1 MALFLKQAKFKN
13 GKIYLSIV
21 DGYWKDGKVK
31 QKVYQKLGYLDDLK
45 KQYSDPIAYYKSY
58 VEELKKEFMTK
69 ITTTFDTTKDNDF
82 DDDTFNIGYTYLKK
96 IFQELNISNILKNK
110 QYSTDIEYSLPK
122 ACELLTYSRIL
133 NPGSIKYTYEHKND
147 FFEPFDLSLDDLYRS
162 LKPLLNCK
170 EDIFKTIW
178 ENTKDTYNRDA
189 STSYYDCTNYYFEI
203 EYDDEDTLNDK
214 GEIIKKGLRKRGPE
228 KNHRPDPIVEMGLLL
243 DKQGFPISYNLFSGN
258 TSEKETLVPE
268 IDNIKRR
275 HNINKVIVVADRGL
289 NCSDNMIKLAGIDLD
304 KENRDGYIYGQSV
317 RGADQEF
324 KNWILSDNYKTD
336 KIIDDEGNEI
346 IFKHKSRIYPKKM
359 YITRDDKGLTKSGNK
374 KKQTILVD
382 QKQMVYYSQ
391 KYADI
396 QKRDRQ
402 MVIEKAKDLIKNP
415 GAYTKATSYGAA
427 GYINNIKF
435 DKETGVV
442 SNGTE
447 LTLNEE
453 KINEDAKYD
462 GYYSI
467 VTSEEKLSD
476 LELRNIYRGLAKIE
490 ETFKITKSEF
500 NARPINVRLEDHIDA
515 HFLIC
520 FISLVIIRI
529 LQNKSNEKYS
539 IKNLLEKMKNFK
551 CTHETGNLYKFIGYK
566 PEIQYLNRK
575 FELNMDKKYDTR
587 ENIKKFLKDKI
598 YLVSMLHYLL
608 PHYHQLFYIFHYLL
622 TSIHHSIFQLI
633 LNLFHYQ
640 NHHNL

>member
-1 MALFLKQAKFKN
+1 MSLFLKTAKYKN
-13 GKIYLSIV
+13 GKTYLSIV
-21 DGYWKDGKVK
+21 DGYRVDGKVK
-31 QKVYQKLGYLDDLK
+31 QKVYKKIGYLEDLEKQFDDPISHFKKEVEILK
-45 KQYSDPIAYYKSY
+45 KQFIS
-58 VEELKKEFMTK
+58 K
-69 ITTTFDTTKDNDF
+69 ITTTFDINQDNTF
-82 DDDTFNIGYTYLKK
+82 EDDTFNIGYAYLKT
-96 IFQELNISNILKNK
+96 IFKELDINSVLKNK
-110 QYSTDIEYSLPK
+110 QYSSNIEYSLSK

-133 NPGSIKYTYEHKND
+133 DPGSIKYTYKHKNQ
-147 FFEPFDLSLDDLYRS
+147 FFEPFDLSLDDLYRC
-162 LKPLLNCK
+162 LNPLLDCK

-178 ENTKDTYNRDA
+178 ENTKEEYHRDA

-203 EYDDEDTLNDK
+203 EYDDEDIKNED

-258 TSEKETLVPE
+258 TSEKETLIPE
-268 IDNIKRR
+268 IHNIKRR
-275 HNINKVIVVADRGL
+275 HNIDKVIVVADRGL
-289 NCSDNMIKLAGIDLD
+289 NCSDNMIKMAGIDLD
-304 KENRDGYIYGQSV
+304 KENRDGYVYGQSV

-324 KNWILSDNYKTD
+324 KNWILSGDYKID

-374 KKQTILVD
+374 KKQSITVD

-391 KYADI
+391 KYADK

-415 GAYTKATSYGAA
+415 GAYTRATSYGAA

-442 SNGTE
+442 SNGSE
-447 LTLNEE
+447 LSLNIE
-453 KINEDAKYD
+453 KITEDEKLD

-467 VTSEEKLSD
+467 VTSEENLSD
-476 LELRNIYRGLAKIE
+476 LELRNIYKGLSKIE

-500 NARPINVRLEDHIDA
+500 NARPINVRLEDHIEA

-520 FISLVIIRI
+520 FIALVIIRI
-529 LQNKSNEKYS
+529 LQDKINNKYT
-539 IKNLLEKMKNFK
+539 IKNLLENMKKFK

-575 FELNMDKKYDTR
+575 FGLNMDKKYDTR
-587 ENIKKFLKDKI
+587 ENIKKILK
-598 YLVSMLHYLL
+598 Y
-608 PHYHQLFYIFHYLL
+608 
-622 TSIHHSIFQLI
+622 
-633 LNLFHYQ
+633 
-640 NHHNL
+640 

>member
-1 MALFLKQAKFKN
+1 MSLFLKTAKYKN
-13 GKIYLSIV
+13 GKTYLSIV
-21 DGYWKDGKVK
+21 DGYRVDGKVK
-31 QKVYQKLGYLDDLK
+31 QKVYKKIGYLEDLEKQFDDPISHFKKEVEILK
-45 KQYSDPIAYYKSY
+45 KQFIS
-58 VEELKKEFMTK
+58 K
-69 ITTTFDTTKDNDF
+69 ITTTFDINQDNTF
-82 DDDTFNIGYTYLKK
+82 EDDTFNIGYAYLKT
-96 IFQELNISNILKNK
+96 IFKELDINSVLNNK
-110 QYSTDIEYSLPK
+110 QYSSNIEYSLSK

-133 NPGSIKYTYEHKND
+133 DPGSIKYTYEHKNQ
-147 FFEPFDLSLDDLYRS
+147 FFEPFDLSLDDLYRC
-162 LKPLLNCK
+162 LNPLLDCK
-170 EDIFKTIW
+170 EDVFKTIW
-178 ENTKDTYNRDA
+178 ENTKEEYHRDA

-203 EYDDEDTLNDK
+203 EYDDEDIKNED

-258 TSEKETLVPE
+258 TSEKETLIPE
-268 IDNIKRR
+268 IHNIKRR
-275 HNINKVIVVADRGL
+275 HNIDKVIVVADRGL
-289 NCSDNMIKLAGIDLD
+289 NCSDNMIKMAGIDLD
-304 KENRDGYIYGQSV
+304 KENRDGYVYGQSV

-324 KNWILSDNYKTD
+324 KNWILSGDYKID

-374 KKQTILVD
+374 KKQSITVD

-391 KYADI
+391 KYADK

-415 GAYTKATSYGAA
+415 GAYTRATSYGAA

-442 SNGTE
+442 SNGSE
-447 LTLNEE
+447 LSLNIE
-453 KINEDAKYD
+453 KITEDEKLD

-467 VTSEEKLSD
+467 VTSEENLSD
-476 LELRNIYRGLAKIE
+476 LELRNIYKGLSKIE

-500 NARPINVRLEDHIDA
+500 NARPINVRLEDHIEA

-520 FISLVIIRI
+520 FIALVIIRI
-529 LQNKSNEKYS
+529 LQDKINNKYT
-539 IKNLLEKMKNFK
+539 IKNLLENMKKFK

-575 FELNMDKKYDTR
+575 FGLNMDKKYDTR
-587 ENIKKFLKDKI
+587 ENIKKNLK
-598 YLVSMLHYLL
+598 Y
-608 PHYHQLFYIFHYLL
+608 
-622 TSIHHSIFQLI
+622 
-633 LNLFHYQ
+633 
-640 NHHNL
+640 

>member
-31 QKVYQKLGYLDDLK
+31 QKVYQKLCYLDDLK

-324 KNWILSDNYKTD
+324 KNWILSGNYKTD

-391 KYADI
+391 KYADK

-467 VTSEEKLSD
+467 VTSEENLSD

-587 ENIKKFLKDKI
+587 ENIKKILK
-598 YLVSMLHYLL
+598 Y
-608 PHYHQLFYIFHYLL
+608 
-622 TSIHHSIFQLI
+622 
-633 LNLFHYQ
+633 
-640 NHHNL
+640 

>member
-1 MALFLKQAKFKN
+1 MSLFLKTAKYKN
-13 GKIYLSIV
+13 GKTYLSIV
-21 DGYWKDGKVK
+21 DGYRVNGKVK
-31 QKVYQKLGYLDDLK
+31 QKVYKKIGYLEDLEKQFDDPISHFRQEVEILK
-45 KQYSDPIAYYKSY
+45 KQFIS
-58 VEELKKEFMTK
+58 K
-69 ITTTFDTTKDNDF
+69 ITTTFDINLDNDF
-82 DDDTFNIGYTYLKK
+82 NDDTFNIGYVYLKN
-96 IFQELNISNILKNK
+96 IFKELDINSVLKNK
-110 QYSTDIEYSLPK
+110 QYSSNIKYSLSK

-133 NPGSIKYTYEHKND
+133 DPGSIKYTYEHKNQ
-147 FFEPFDLSLDDLYRS
+147 FFESFDLSLDDLYRC
-162 LKPLLNCK
+162 LNPLLDCK

-178 ENTKDTYNRDA
+178 ENTKEEYHRDA

-203 EYDDEDTLNDK
+203 EYDDEDIKNEN
-214 GEIIKKGLRKRGPE
+214 GEIIKKGIRKRGPE

-243 DKQGFPISYNLFSGN
+243 DKQGFPISYNLFPGN
-258 TSEKETLVPE
+258 TPEKETLIPE
-268 IDNIKRR
+268 IHNIKRR
-275 HNINKVIVVADRGL
+275 HNIDKVIVVADRGL
-289 NCSDNMIKLAGIDLD
+289 NCSDNMIKMAGIDLD
-304 KENRDGYIYGQSV
+304 KENRDGYVYGQSV

-324 KNWILSDNYKTD
+324 KNWILSGDYKID

-359 YITRDDKGLTKSGNK
+359 YITRDDKGLTKSGHK
-374 KKQTILVD
+374 KKQSITVD

-391 KYADI
+391 KYADK

-415 GAYTKATSYGAA
+415 GAYTRATSYGAA

-442 SNGTE
+442 SNGSE
-447 LTLNEE
+447 LSLNIE
-453 KINEDAKYD
+453 KITEDEKLD

-467 VTSEEKLSD
+467 VTSEENLSD
-476 LELRNIYRGLAKIE
+476 LELRNIYKGLSKIE

-529 LQNKSNEKYS
+529 LQNKINDKYTIKS
-539 IKNLLEKMKNFK
+539 ILEKMKNFK

-575 FELNMDKKYDTR
+575 FGLNMDKKYDTR
-587 ENIKKFLKDKI
+587 ENIKKFLK
-598 YLVSMLHYLL
+598 Y
-608 PHYHQLFYIFHYLL
+608 
-622 TSIHHSIFQLI
+622 
-633 LNLFHYQ
+633 
-640 NHHNL
+640 

>member
-1 MALFLKQAKFKN
+1 MSLFLKTAKYKN
-13 GKIYLSIV
+13 GKTYLSIV
-21 DGYWKDGKVK
+21 DGYRVDGKVK
-31 QKVYQKLGYLDDLK
+31 QKVYKKIGYLEDLEKQFDDPISHFKKEVEILK
-45 KQYSDPIAYYKSY
+45 KQFIS
-58 VEELKKEFMTK
+58 K
-69 ITTTFDTTKDNDF
+69 ITTTFDINQDNTF
-82 DDDTFNIGYTYLKK
+82 EDDTFNIGYAYLKT
-96 IFQELNISNILKNK
+96 IFKELDINSVLKNK
-110 QYSTDIEYSLPK
+110 QYSSNIEYSLSK

-133 NPGSIKYTYEHKND
+133 DPGSIKYTYEHKNQ
-147 FFEPFDLSLDDLYRS
+147 FFEPFDLSLDDLYRC
-162 LKPLLNCK
+162 LNPLLDCK

-178 ENTKDTYNRDA
+178 ENTKEEYHRDA

-203 EYDDEDTLNDK
+203 EYDDEDIKNED
-214 GEIIKKGLRKRGPE
+214 GAIIKKGLRKRGPE

-258 TSEKETLVPE
+258 TSEKETLIPE
-268 IDNIKRR
+268 IHNIKRR
-275 HNINKVIVVADRGL
+275 HNIDKVIVVADRGL
-289 NCSDNMIKLAGIDLD
+289 NCSDNMIKMAGIDLD
-304 KENRDGYIYGQSV
+304 KENRDGYVYGQSV
-317 RGADQEF
+317 RGADREF
-324 KNWILSDNYKTD
+324 KNWILSGDYKID

-374 KKQTILVD
+374 KKQSITVD

-391 KYADI
+391 KYADK

-415 GAYTKATSYGAA
+415 GAYTRATSYGAA

-442 SNGTE
+442 SNGSE
-447 LTLNEE
+447 LSLNIE
-453 KINEDAKYD
+453 KITEDEKLD

-467 VTSEEKLSD
+467 VTSEENLSD
-476 LELRNIYRGLAKIE
+476 LELRNIYKGLSKIE

-500 NARPINVRLEDHIDA
+500 NARPINVRLEDHIEA

-520 FISLVIIRI
+520 FIALVIIRI
-529 LQNKSNEKYS
+529 LQDKINNKYT
-539 IKNLLEKMKNFK
+539 IKNLLENMKNFK

-575 FELNMDKKYDTR
+575 FGLNMDKKYDTR
-587 ENIKKFLKDKI
+587 ENIKKILK
-598 YLVSMLHYLL
+598 Y
-608 PHYHQLFYIFHYLL
+608 
-622 TSIHHSIFQLI
+622 
-633 LNLFHYQ
+633 
-640 NHHNL
+640 

>member
-1 MALFLKQAKFKN
+1 MSLFLKTAKYKN
-13 GKIYLSIV
+13 GKTYLSIV
-21 DGYWKDGKVK
+21 DGYRVDGKVK
-31 QKVYQKLGYLDDLK
+31 QKVYKKIGYLEDLEKQFDDPISHFKKEVEILK
-45 KQYSDPIAYYKSY
+45 KQFIS
-58 VEELKKEFMTK
+58 K
-69 ITTTFDTTKDNDF
+69 ITTTFDINQDNTF
-82 DDDTFNIGYTYLKK
+82 EDDTFNIGYAYLKT
-96 IFQELNISNILKNK
+96 IFKELDINGVLKNK
-110 QYSTDIEYSLPK
+110 QYSSNIKYSLSR

-133 NPGSIKYTYEHKND
+133 DPGSIKYTYEHKNQ
-147 FFEPFDLSLDDLYRS
+147 FFEPFDLSLDDLYRC
-162 LKPLLNCK
+162 LNPLLDCK

-178 ENTKDTYNRDA
+178 KNTKEEYHRDA

-203 EYDDEDTLNDK
+203 EYDDEDIKNED

-258 TSEKETLVPE
+258 TSEKETLIPE
-268 IDNIKRR
+268 IHNIKRR
-275 HNINKVIVVADRGL
+275 HNIDKVIVVADRGL
-289 NCSDNMIKLAGIDLD
+289 NCSDNMIKMAGIDLD

-324 KNWILSDNYKTD
+324 KNWILSGDYKID

-374 KKQTILVD
+374 KKQSITVD

-391 KYADI
+391 KYADK

-415 GAYTKATSYGAA
+415 GAYTRATSYGAA

-442 SNGTE
+442 SNGSE
-447 LTLNEE
+447 LSLNIE
-453 KINEDAKYD
+453 KITEDEKLD

-467 VTSEEKLSD
+467 VTSEENLSD
-476 LELRNIYRGLAKIE
+476 LELRNIYKGLSKIE

-500 NARPINVRLEDHIDA
+500 NARPINVRLEDHIEA

-520 FISLVIIRI
+520 FIALVIIRI
-529 LQNKSNEKYS
+529 LQDKINNKYT
-539 IKNLLEKMKNFK
+539 IKNLLENMKNFK

-575 FELNMDKKYDTR
+575 FGLNMDKKYDTR
-587 ENIKKFLKDKI
+587 ENIKKILK
-598 YLVSMLHYLL
+598 Y
-608 PHYHQLFYIFHYLL
+608 
-622 TSIHHSIFQLI
+622 
-633 LNLFHYQ
+633 
-640 NHHNL
+640 

>member
-1 MALFLKQAKFKN
+1 MSLFIKKYKYPS
-13 GKIYLSIV
+13 GKIYCSIV
-21 DGYWKDGKVK
+21 DGYRIDNKVK
-31 QKVYQKLGYLDDLK
+31 HKVIQKYGYFDDLNQK
-45 KQYSDPIAYYKSY
+45 YGNAQKFLNG
-58 VEELKKEFMTK
+58 ELERLKKEYETI
-69 ITTTFDTTKDNDF
+69 ITFKLDKNIDNDF
-82 DDDTFNIGYTYLKK
+82 NDDTFNVGYSYLKK
-96 IFQELNISNILKNK
+96 IFQELDITSVLKNK
-110 QYSTDIEYSLPK
+110 QYSTNIEYSLTK

-133 NPGSIKYTYEHKND
+133 DPGSIKYTYEHKNQ

-162 LKPLLNCK
+162 LKPLLDCK
-170 EDIFKTIW
+170 ENLFQTIW
-178 ENTKDTYNRDA
+178 NNTKDKYNRDA

-203 EYDDEDTLNDK
+203 EYDDEDIINEN

-268 IDNIKRR
+268 IKKIKRR
-275 HNINKVIVVADRGL
+275 HNIDKVIVVADRGL
-289 NCSDNMIKLAGIDLD
+289 NCSDNMVKTAGLDLD
-304 KENRDGYIYGQSV
+304 KENRDGYVYGQSV

-324 KNWILSDNYKTD
+324 KDWVLKEDYIID
-336 KIIDDEGNEI
+336 KIIDEGGQEI

-359 YITRDDKGLTKSGNK
+359 YITRIDKGLTKSGNK
-374 KKQTILVD
+374 KKQSITVD

-391 KYADI
+391 KYADK

-415 GAYTKATSYGAA
+415 GAYTKVTSYGAA

-442 SNGTE
+442 SNGSE
-447 LTLNEE
+447 LSLNLDKIKEDE
-453 KINEDAKYD
+453 KFD

-467 VTSEEKLSD
+467 VTSEENLSD
-476 LELRNIYRGLAKIE
+476 LELRNIYKGLAKIE

-520 FISLVIIRI
+520 FISLIIIRI
-529 LQNKSNEKYS
+529 LQTKTNNKYS
-539 IKNLLEKMKNFK
+539 LKTLLEKIKKFQ

-575 FELNMDKKYDTR
+575 LELSMDKKYDTR
-587 ENIKKFLKDKI
+587 ENIKKILK
-598 YLVSMLHYLL
+598 Y
-608 PHYHQLFYIFHYLL
+608 
-622 TSIHHSIFQLI
+622 
-633 LNLFHYQ
+633 
-640 NHHNL
+640 

>member
-1 MALFLKQAKFKN
+1 MSLFIKKYKTSY
-13 GKIYLSIV
+13 GKTHCSIV
-21 DGYWKDGKVK
+21 DGYRINGKIK
-31 QKVYQKLGYLDDLK
+31 HTTIKKYGHLEDLENL
-45 KQYSDPIAYYKSY
+45 YDDPIKFLND
-58 VEELKKEFMTK
+58 ELIRLKKEFESKVTA
-69 ITTTFDTTKDNDF
+69 TFDRNEFNTF
-82 DDDTFNIGYTYLKK
+82 DDDTFNIGYSYLKN
-96 IFQELNISNILKNK
+96 IFQELNITNVLKNK
-110 QYSTDIEYSLPK
+110 QYSTNIEYSLSK

-133 NPGSIKYTYEHKND
+133 NPGSIKYTYEHKSQ

-162 LKPLLNCK
+162 LKPLLECK

-178 ENTKDTYNRDA
+178 ENTKDAYNRDA

-258 TSEKETLVPE
+258 TSEKETLIPE

-275 HNINKVIVVADRGL
+275 HNIEKVIVVADRGL
-289 NCSDNMIKLAGIDLD
+289 NCSDNMIKMAGIDLD

-324 KNWILSDNYKTD
+324 KNWVLSGDYKID
-336 KIIDDEGNEI
+336 KIIDDDDNEI
-346 IFKHKSRIYPKKM
+346 IFKHKSRVYPKKM
-359 YITRDDKGLTKSGNK
+359 YITRDDKGLTKNGNK

-391 KYADI
+391 KYADK

-415 GAYTKATSYGAA
+415 SSYTKATSYGAA

-447 LTLNEE
+447 LSLNEE

-467 VTSEEKLSD
+467 VTSEENLSD

-529 LQNKSNEKYS
+529 LQNKTNEKYS
-539 IKNLLEKMKNFK
+539 LKKLLEKMKNFK

-575 FELNMDKKYDTR
+575 LNLNLDMKYNTR
-587 ENIKKFLKDKI
+587 EEIKKILK
-598 YLVSMLHYLL
+598 Y
-608 PHYHQLFYIFHYLL
+608 
-622 TSIHHSIFQLI
+622 
-633 LNLFHYQ
+633 
-640 NHHNL
+640 

>member
-1 MALFLKQAKFKN
+1 MSLFLKTAKYKN
-13 GKIYLSIV
+13 GKTYLSIV
-21 DGYWKDGKVK
+21 DGYRVDGKVK
-31 QKVYQKLGYLDDLK
+31 QKVYKKIGYLEDLEKQFDDPISHFKKEVEILK
-45 KQYSDPIAYYKSY
+45 KQFIS
-58 VEELKKEFMTK
+58 K
-69 ITTTFDTTKDNDF
+69 ITTTFDINQDNTF
-82 DDDTFNIGYTYLKK
+82 EDDTFNIGYAYLKT
-96 IFQELNISNILKNK
+96 IFKELDINSVLKNK
-110 QYSTDIEYSLPK
+110 QYSSNIEYSLSK

-133 NPGSIKYTYEHKND
+133 DPGSIKYTYEHKNQ
-147 FFEPFDLSLDDLYRS
+147 FFEPFDLSLDDLYRC
-162 LKPLLNCK
+162 LNPLLDCK

-178 ENTKDTYNRDA
+178 ENTKEEYHRDA

-203 EYDDEDTLNDK
+203 EYDDEDIKNED

-258 TSEKETLVPE
+258 TSEKETLIPE
-268 IDNIKRR
+268 IHNIKRR
-275 HNINKVIVVADRGL
+275 HNIDKVIVVADRGL
-289 NCSDNMIKLAGIDLD
+289 NCSDNMIKMAGIDLD
-304 KENRDGYIYGQSV
+304 KENRDGYVYGQSV

-324 KNWILSDNYKTD
+324 KNWILSGDYKID

-374 KKQTILVD
+374 KKQSITVD

-391 KYADI
+391 KYADK

-415 GAYTKATSYGAA
+415 GAYTRATSYGAA

-442 SNGTE
+442 SNGSE
-447 LTLNEE
+447 LSLNIE
-453 KINEDAKYD
+453 KITEDEKLD

-467 VTSEEKLSD
+467 VTSEENLSD
-476 LELRNIYRGLAKIE
+476 LELRNIYKGLSKIE

-500 NARPINVRLEDHIDA
+500 NARPINVRLEDHIEA

-520 FISLVIIRI
+520 FIALVIIRI
-529 LQNKSNEKYS
+529 LQDKINNKYT
-539 IKNLLEKMKNFK
+539 IKNLLENMKKFK
-551 CTHETGNLYKFIGYK
+551 CTHETGNIYKFIGYK

-575 FELNMDKKYDTR
+575 FGLNMDKKYDTR
-587 ENIKKFLKDKI
+587 ENIKKILK
-598 YLVSMLHYLL
+598 Y
-608 PHYHQLFYIFHYLL
+608 
-622 TSIHHSIFQLI
+622 
-633 LNLFHYQ
+633 
-640 NHHNL
+640 

>member
-1 MALFLKQAKFKN
+1 MSLFLKTAKYKN
-13 GKIYLSIV
+13 GKTYLSIV
-21 DGYWKDGKVK
+21 DGYRVDGKVK
-31 QKVYQKLGYLDDLK
+31 QKVYKKIGYLEDLEKQFDDPISHFKKEVEILK
-45 KQYSDPIAYYKSY
+45 KQFIS
-58 VEELKKEFMTK
+58 K
-69 ITTTFDTTKDNDF
+69 ITTTFDINQDNTF
-82 DDDTFNIGYTYLKK
+82 EDDTFNIGYAYLKT
-96 IFQELNISNILKNK
+96 IFKELDINGVLKNK
-110 QYSTDIEYSLPK
+110 QYSSNIKYSLSR

-133 NPGSIKYTYEHKND
+133 DPGSIKYTYEHKNQ
-147 FFEPFDLSLDDLYRS
+147 FFEPFDLSLDDLYRC
-162 LKPLLNCK
+162 LNPLLDCK

-178 ENTKDTYNRDA
+178 KNTKEEYHRDA

-203 EYDDEDTLNDK
+203 EYDDEDIKKED

-258 TSEKETLVPE
+258 TSEKETLIPE
-268 IDNIKRR
+268 IHNIKRR
-275 HNINKVIVVADRGL
+275 HNIDKVIVVADRGL
-289 NCSDNMIKLAGIDLD
+289 NCSDNMIKMAGIDLD

-324 KNWILSDNYKTD
+324 KNWILSGDYKID

-374 KKQTILVD
+374 KKQSITVD

-391 KYADI
+391 KYADK

-415 GAYTKATSYGAA
+415 GAYTRATSYGAA

-442 SNGTE
+442 SNGSE
-447 LTLNEE
+447 LSLNIE
-453 KINEDAKYD
+453 KITEDEKLD

-467 VTSEEKLSD
+467 VTSEENLSD
-476 LELRNIYRGLAKIE
+476 LELRNIYKGLSKIE

-500 NARPINVRLEDHIDA
+500 NARPINVRLEDHIEA

-520 FISLVIIRI
+520 FIALVIIRI
-529 LQNKSNEKYS
+529 LQDKINNKYT
-539 IKNLLEKMKNFK
+539 IKNLLENMKKFK

-575 FELNMDKKYDTR
+575 FGLNMDKKYDTR
-587 ENIKKFLKDKI
+587 ENIKKILK
-598 YLVSMLHYLL
+598 Y
-608 PHYHQLFYIFHYLL
+608 
-622 TSIHHSIFQLI
+622 
-633 LNLFHYQ
+633 
-640 NHHNL
+640 

>member
-1 MALFLKQAKFKN
+1 MSLFIKKYKTKY
-13 GKIYLSIV
+13 GKTHCSIV
-21 DGYWKDGKVK
+21 DGYRINGKIK
-31 QKVYQKLGYLDDLK
+31 HKTIKKYGHLEDLENL
-45 KQYSDPIAYYKSY
+45 YDDPILFLN
-58 VEELKKEFMTK
+58 EELIRLKKEFNSKVTA
-69 ITTTFDTTKDNDF
+69 TFDRNEFNTF
-82 DDDTFNIGYTYLKK
+82 DDDTFNIGYSYLKN
-96 IFQELNISNILKNK
+96 IFQELNISNVLKNK
-110 QYSTDIEYSLPK
+110 QYSTDIEYSLSK

-133 NPGSIKYTYEHKND
+133 DPGSIKYTYEHKNQ

-162 LKPLLNCK
+162 LKPLLECK

-178 ENTKDTYNRDA
+178 ESTKDTYNRDA

-203 EYDDEDTLNDK
+203 EYDDEDTLNEN

-258 TSEKETLVPE
+258 TSEKETLIPE

-275 HNINKVIVVADRGL
+275 HNIEKVIVVADRGL
-289 NCSDNMIKLAGIDLD
+289 NCSDNMIKMAGIDLD

-324 KNWILSDNYKTD
+324 KNWVLSGDYKID
-336 KIIDDEGNEI
+336 KIIDDNDNEI

-359 YITRDDKGLTKSGNK
+359 YITRDDKGLTKNGNK

-391 KYADI
+391 KYADK

-415 GAYTKATSYGAA
+415 SSYTKATSYGAA

-447 LTLNEE
+447 LSLNEE

-467 VTSEEKLSD
+467 VTSEENLSD

-529 LQNKSNEKYS
+529 LQNKTNEKYS
-539 IKNLLEKMKNFK
+539 IKNILERMKNFK

-575 FELNMDKKYDTR
+575 LNLNLDMKYNTR
-587 ENIKKFLKDKI
+587 EEIKKIIK
-598 YLVSMLHYLL
+598 Y
-608 PHYHQLFYIFHYLL
+608 
-622 TSIHHSIFQLI
+622 
-633 LNLFHYQ
+633 
-640 NHHNL
+640 

>member
-1 MALFLKQAKFKN
+1 MSLFLKTAKYKN
-13 GKIYLSIV
+13 GKTYLSIV
-21 DGYWKDGKVK
+21 DGYRVDGKVK
-31 QKVYQKLGYLDDLK
+31 QKVYKKIGYLEDLEKQFDDPISHFKKEVEILK
-45 KQYSDPIAYYKSY
+45 KQFIS
-58 VEELKKEFMTK
+58 K
-69 ITTTFDTTKDNDF
+69 ITTTFDINQDNTF
-82 DDDTFNIGYTYLKK
+82 EDDTFNIGYAYLKT
-96 IFQELNISNILKNK
+96 IFKELDINSVLKNK
-110 QYSTDIEYSLPK
+110 QYSSNIKYSLSR

-133 NPGSIKYTYEHKND
+133 DPGSIKYTYEHKNQ
-147 FFEPFDLSLDDLYRS
+147 FFEPFDLSLDDLYRC
-162 LKPLLNCK
+162 LNPLLDCK

-178 ENTKDTYNRDA
+178 ENTKEEYHRDA

-203 EYDDEDTLNDK
+203 EYDDEDIKNED

-258 TSEKETLVPE
+258 TSEKETLIPE
-268 IDNIKRR
+268 IHNIKRR
-275 HNINKVIVVADRGL
+275 HNIDKVIVVADRGL
-289 NCSDNMIKLAGIDLD
+289 NCSDNMIKMAGIDLD
-304 KENRDGYIYGQSV
+304 KENRDGYVYGQSV

-324 KNWILSDNYKTD
+324 KNWILSGDYKID

-374 KKQTILVD
+374 KKQSITVD

-391 KYADI
+391 KYADK

-415 GAYTKATSYGAA
+415 GAYTRATSYGAA

-442 SNGTE
+442 SNGSE
-447 LTLNEE
+447 LSLNIE
-453 KINEDAKYD
+453 KITEDEKLD

-467 VTSEEKLSD
+467 VTSEENLSD
-476 LELRNIYRGLAKIE
+476 LELRNIYKGLSKIE

-500 NARPINVRLEDHIDA
+500 NARPINVRLEDHIEA

-520 FISLVIIRI
+520 FIALVIIRI
-529 LQNKSNEKYS
+529 LQDKINNKYT
-539 IKNLLEKMKNFK
+539 IKNLLENMKNFK

-575 FELNMDKKYDTR
+575 FGLNMDKKYDTR
-587 ENIKKFLKDKI
+587 ENIKKILK
-598 YLVSMLHYLL
+598 Y
-608 PHYHQLFYIFHYLL
+608 
-622 TSIHHSIFQLI
+622 
-633 LNLFHYQ
+633 
-640 NHHNL
+640 